1 VGQDLIHAA
10 ITGKSTFITAAGEVG
25 EKTDLFTDEVLLG
38 EVHFRAAGLTLYAR
52 FGDWVLLAAA
62 AGAVAAVMVPG
73 EGRPEGGLRGSR
85 AA

>member
-38 EVHFRAAGLTLYAR
+38 EVHFRTAGLTLFAR

-62 AGAVAAVMVPG
+62 AGAVAAVTVPG